1 MELDKTR
8 PVRIARKAR
17 PASEREKDR
26 ILKPFESM
34 NEIMPNNVKLPQ
46 QKSRNIMTKHTYVQI
61 DPSETGNIKYILVF
75 IIVKIMI

>member
-1 MELDKTR
+1 
-8 PVRIARKAR
+8 
-17 PASEREKDR
+17 
-26 ILKPFESM
+26 M
-34 NEIMPNNVKLPQ
+34 NEIMPNNVELSL